1 MSFRGDGQQR
11 YGHVPPVQYPVSGQP
26 NAYQQPNNVGRRPSF
41 NSGDDGAYHG
51 QQAPHRPSPYGNR
64 PSSNEQ
70 HDELFLS
77 SPTAQSG
84 YNRPAAFSSANSAL
98 SGFQH
103 QYQDPTAPTTQQ
115 QSTYN
120 PQSFATSSTP
130 YQRTHST
137 SLSYRP
143 APSPQYA
150 STATFPQQPQTSYTH
165 QAYNPAAYAS
175 PRQPTFAGFT
185 NTSDPHYA
193 VSSPSHVPA
202 VYSHG
207 QSPGATYTPTFPVP
221 NRTNTYGTNYQQ
233 QPQQQPQPHVTTA
246 SSGSTMN
253 PQTPSTT
260 YNPSQW
266 PNTNTQY
273 APSYSNGNSPG
284 RSYSQAPYPT
294 TSHIPVGPNY
304 SADNTSYPNRE
315 SRSNSQVSPTG
326 SPASHSPAPTG
337 GLQRHPTNAPLPS
350 RPMEDAHEGRSWGA
364 PTLPPQDDFGHDQA
378 LLMEDIEAELGALA
392 SGGRQRSS
400 ASRSPINGRYSQGQ
414 DGHIRTHSSASS
426 NAAYGNRPG
435 SHRGS
440 ANAPAL
446 PSPSEEDDDDPE
458 GTAGVM
464 AMRQAELD
472 DRRFSG
478 TTFAFTEAS
487 SVHSSHLP
495 TPAEEQ
501 SHSSDSDFGGA
512 MDLGMF
518 SGGYAGG
525 LAYGHS
531 PPATSSTQESGRPLP
546 SPNYQQQSYGHAP
559 AYNHAQMD
567 YGGTGGLQPPSAARL
582 SFDEGDERV
591 SIHSQPS
598 GTESPTKDEYQDL
611 FYHPGLTNRP
621 LPSVP
626 PTPASDSST
635 MVSSNDGLSIH
646 HHSYSTSNDA
656 RFHQPQGLETYHNNN
671 NSSYSPQP
679 ERSISLSGH
688 TTTPQVQAPIRS
700 RTDAAEER
708 RKAGR
713 YLQPSTTQ
721 TATLP
726 EYDTPQVGAFDGI
739 TLPTGRKRRFVPSK
753 LSQGDLRRCA
763 EPWALSSIEAWIREM
778 ADGEPDLKQKT
789 IDEALIYLFTFK
801 VPTMNVADAEALSS
815 RVVSLML
822 ESGTLLPEE
831 EWVKFGQGHISG
843 VLWQLTGS
851 GCYAPKLHEYES
863 TGRCYSYHCTRTLK
877 KVDLNDLDAA
887 KPTDEW
893 HVFYGLK
900 KDDLDSR
907 PKKEV
912 ERQNILH
919 EIVTGEENYVQQLD
933 LFRTM
938 YRDDL
943 RTRRPPILQ
952 PEKQDKFLA
961 AVFGKLD
968 VVVSI
973 NKENLLAQLKYRQQ
987 EQGPWITGFS
997 DLFREWIRK
1006 AKSDYIEYAMAYPRA
1021 TFMVRKEADRN
1032 VLFKRFLDEK
1042 QRDPRSKKQD
1052 WTHFLITPLQ
1062 RLQRY
1067 ILLLES
1073 IDHKMQKESEE
1084 KTNLQK
1090 AIDEIKSVT
1099 HECDAKVA
1107 DTNKRVA
1114 MMELDRKLVLR
1125 PGFQSILNLD
1135 RPERQLVHKGD
1146 LTRLGSKGVRWVD
1159 MHAILFDHYLILAK
1173 EVSTRDGREKKYDVS
1188 KEPIPMPLLFL
1199 ESVNDEP
1206 IQRQKGITAPLAR
1219 TATASASSTQ
1229 LNKVTSNGSGRP
1241 VLEHSATGSTI
1252 SGSLTPTVEEGRILF
1267 PFRVKH
1273 LGHEVYVLYANS
1285 ARDRETWC
1293 NHLIE
1298 AKTNHARA
1306 LISQNAE
1313 PFRLRVLADAAFAY
1327 DSSSVYA
1334 RAASV
1339 PVRGTPLD
1347 KAISDLEGVLG
1358 QAQGIAP
1365 ICRSQVNCATAFTA
1379 FGKSIIAIGTDY
1391 GIFISDPSN
1400 PRGWTR
1406 VSTLVS
1412 SASLLAY

>member
-1 MSFRGDGQQR
+1 MHDFATLSAPWTGLSSSCTSRRRRPPRRHRQRATFDVAVAACPSLSVGLEPRIPGQQIVPAFDLNRYHRLLVSPALTANMSFRSDGHQR
-11 YGHVPPVQYPVSGQP
+11 YGHVPPAQYPVSGQS
-26 NAYQQPNNVGRRPSF
+26 NAYQQPNNVARRPSF

-51 QQAPHRPSPYGNR
+51 QQASQHRPSPYPIR
-64 PSSNEQ
+64 PGSNEH

-77 SPTAQSG
+77 SPTAQSA
-84 YNRPAAFSSANSAL
+84 YNRSATFGNANSAL
-98 SGFQH
+98 AGFQH
-103 QYQDPTAPTTQQ
+103 QYQDPAAPAPQQ
-115 QSTYN
+115 QSSYN
-120 PQSFATSSTP
+120 PQAFASSSTP
-130 YQRTHST
+130 YQRTQSN

-143 APSPQYA
+143 HASPQY
-150 STATFPQQPQTSYTH
+150 STNAGFAQQSQTSYTH
-165 QAYNPAAYAS
+165 QAYNPAAYVS
-175 PRQPTFAGFT
+175 PTLQRQPTFAGFT
-185 NTSDPHYA
+185 NTTDPTYA

-202 VYSHG
+202 VYSHA

-221 NRTNTYGTNYQQ
+221 NRSNSYAPSFQQ
-233 QPQQQPQPHVTTA
+233 VNPAA
-246 SSGSTMN
+246 SSTMN

-266 PNTNTQY
+266 ANNNQY
-273 APSYSNGNSPG
+273 APAYSNGNSPG
-284 RSYSQAPYPT
+284 HTYSQAPYPT
-294 TSHIPVGPNY
+294 TSQMPVGPNY
-304 SADNTSYPNRE
+304 SADSSNYPTRE

-326 SPASHSPAPTG
+326 SPAAHSPAPTG
-337 GLQRHPTNAPLPS
+337 GLHRHPTNAPLPS
-350 RPMEDAHEGRSWGA
+350 RPVEDPHESRTWGA

-414 DGHIRTHSSASS
+414 DGHMRTHSSASS
-426 NAAYGNRPG
+426 NAAHG

-440 ANAPAL
+440 SNAPAL
-446 PSPSEEDDDDPE
+446 PSPFEEDDDDPE
-458 GTAGVM
+458 GTAGVL
-464 AMRQAELD
+464 AMQQAELD

-478 TTFAFTEAS
+478 TTFAYTEAS

-501 SHSSDSDFGGA
+501 SPSSDSDFGGA

-518 SGGYAGG
+518 SGGYAGT
-525 LAYGHS
+525 LAYGNS
-531 PPATSSTQESGRPLP
+531 PPATASAQEGGRPLP
-546 SPNYQQQSYGHAP
+546 SPNYHGQQPSYDQAP
-559 AYNHAQMD
+559 TYRHAQMD
-567 YGGTGGLQPPSAARL
+567 YGGTGGLQPPSASRL

-591 SIHSQPS
+591 SIHSHQS
-598 GTESPTKDEYQDL
+598 GTESPTKEDYQDL

-635 MVSSNDGLSIH
+635 MVSSNDNLSVH
-646 HHSYSTSNDA
+646 HAYSTSNDA
-656 RFHQPQGLETYHNNN
+656 RFYQPQGLETYHNN

-713 YLQPSTTQ
+713 YPQAAHSQ
-721 TATLP
+721 NGTLP
-726 EYDTPQVGAFDGI
+726 EYDSPQVGAFNDI
-739 TLPTGRKRRFVPSK
+739 TLPSGRKRRFVPSK
-753 LSQGDLRRCA
+753 LSQGDLRRCT
-763 EPWALSSIEAWIREM
+763 EPWALSGIERWIREM
-778 ADGEPDLKQKT
+778 ADGEPDLRQKT
-789 IDEALIYLFTFK
+789 IEEALIYLFTFK
-801 VPTMNVADAEALSS
+801 VPTMNVADAEALSG
-815 RVVSLML
+815 RVVTLML
-822 ESGTLLPEE
+822 ESKTLLPEE

-851 GCYAPKLHEYES
+851 GCYTPKLHDYE
-863 TGRCYSYHCTRTLK
+863 TPGRCYSYHCTRTLK
-877 KVDLNDLDAA
+877 KVDLNDLNAGNA

-900 KDDLDSR
+900 KEDLESR

-943 RTRRPPILQ
+943 RNRQPPILQ
-952 PEKQDKFLA
+952 PEKQERFLT

-968 VVVSI
+968 IVVGI

-987 EQGPWITGFS
+987 EQGPWIIGFS

-1006 AKSDYIEYAMAYPRA
+1006 AKSDYIDYATAYPRA
-1021 TFMVRKEADRN
+1021 TYMVRKEADRN
-1032 VLFKRFLDEK
+1032 VLFKRFLEEK

-1067 ILLLES
+1067 ILLLQS
-1073 IDHKMQKESEE
+1073 IDGKMKKESEE

-1090 AIDEIKSVT
+1090 AIAEIQAVT
-1099 HECDAKVA
+1099 TECDAKVA
-1107 DTNKRVA
+1107 DTTKRVD

-1125 PGFQSILNLD
+1125 PGFQSILSLD
-1135 RPERQLVHKGD
+1135 RPERQLIHQGD

-1173 EVSTRDGREKKYDVS
+1173 EVVTSRDGREKKYDVS
-1188 KEPIPMPLLFL
+1188 KE
-1199 ESVNDEP
+1199 VC
-1206 IQRQKGITAPLAR
+1206 
-1219 TATASASSTQ
+1219 
-1229 LNKVTSNGSGRP
+1229 
-1241 VLEHSATGSTI
+1241 
-1252 SGSLTPTVEEGRILF
+1252 PTYADRI
-1267 PFRVKH
+1267 VA
-1273 LGHEVYVLYANS
+1273 LG
-1285 ARDRETWC
+1285 
-1293 NHLIE
+1293 
-1298 AKTNHARA
+1298 
-1306 LISQNAE
+1306 
-1313 PFRLRVLADAAFAY
+1313 
-1327 DSSSVYA
+1327 
-1334 RAASV
+1334 
-1339 PVRGTPLD
+1339 
-1347 KAISDLEGVLG
+1347 
-1358 QAQGIAP
+1358 
-1365 ICRSQVNCATAFTA
+1365 
-1379 FGKSIIAIGTDY
+1379 GTD
-1391 GIFISDPSN
+1391 P
-1400 PRGWTR
+1400 
-1406 VSTLVS
+1406 
-1412 SASLLAY
+1412 A